1 MENYI
6 NPTAEGQ
13 ADPFSEWNRQEGED
27 DLPNSV
33 TALAPDGSKPIT
45 GPISRQH
52 QKAIVK
58 VRRKEAAYFRNN
70 PGSQGFTRAYV
81 PFEDG
86 GVMFRETGE
95 KPALVKVFRC
105 GDIIARMYLTAD
117 QLD

>member
-45 GPISRQH
+45 GPEGDRQGTT
-52 QKAIVK
+52 Q
-58 VRRKEAAYFRNN
+58 
-70 PGSQGFTRAYV
+70 GSGI
-81 PFEDG
+81 
-86 GVMFRETGE
+86 
-95 KPALVKVFRC
+95 L
-105 GDIIARMYLTAD
+105 
-117 QLD
+117 